1 MNRTQ
6 LQTAV
11 STIVL
16 MIIVALI
23 FRYLWWLI
31 LLLLLPIVGF
41 VIYGLIQAKRLNKQM
56 ENASVEELD
65 IDCTF
70 YQSYS
75 SPKEN
80 QNDIID
86 VEYEEHTDGE

>member
-1 MNRTQ
+1 MNKTQ

-11 STIVL
+11 STVVL
-16 MIIVALI
+16 FVIVALI

-41 VIYGLIQAKRLNKQM
+41 VIYGLIQARRLNKQM
-56 ENASVEELD
+56 EKTSVEELD
-65 IDCTF
+65 IDRTF

-80 QNDIID
+80 QSDIID

>member
-65 IDCTF
+65 IDRTF

-75 SPKEN
+75 STKEN

>member
-31 LLLLLPIVGF
+31 LLLLLLIVGS
-41 VIYGLIQAKRLNKQM
+41 VIYGLIQTKKFNKQM
-56 ENASVEELD
+56 ENATVEELD
-65 IDCTF
+65 IDRTF

-75 SPKEN
+75 SPKKN
-80 QNDIID
+80 QSDIID

>member
-11 STIVL
+11 STIIL
-16 MIIVALI
+16 MVIVALI

-31 LLLLLPIVGF
+31 LLLLSPIVGF
-41 VIYGLIQAKRLNKQM
+41 VIYGLIQARRLNKQM
-56 ENASVEELD
+56 ENATVEELD
-65 IDCTF
+65 IDRTF

-80 QNDIID
+80 QSDIID

>member
-11 STIVL
+11 STIVFL
-16 MIIVALI
+16 VIVMLI

-41 VIYGLIQAKRLNKQM
+41 VTYGLIQARRLNKQM

-65 IDCTF
+65 IDRTF

>member
-1 MNRTQ
+1 MNRAQ

-11 STIVL
+11 STIIL
-16 MIIVALI
+16 MVIVALI

-41 VIYGLIQAKRLNKQM
+41 VIYGLIQARRLNKQM
-56 ENASVEELD
+56 ENATVEELD
-65 IDCTF
+65 IDRTF

-75 SPKEN
+75 SPKES
-80 QNDIID
+80 QSDIID

>member
-16 MIIVALI
+16 MIIGALI

-31 LLLLLPIVGF
+31 LLLLLSIAGF

-65 IDCTF
+65 IDRTF

>member
-16 MIIVALI
+16 LVIVMLI

-41 VIYGLIQAKRLNKQM
+41 VIYGLIQTKKFNKQM
-56 ENASVEELD
+56 ENATVEELD
-65 IDCTF
+65 IDRTF

-75 SPKEN
+75 SPKKN
-80 QNDIID
+80 QSDIID
-86 VEYEEHTDGE
+86 VKYEEHTDGE

>member
-1 MNRTQ
+1 MNKTQ

-16 MIIVALI
+16 MVIVALI

-41 VIYGLIQAKRLNKQM
+41 VIYGLIQARRLNKQM
-56 ENASVEELD
+56 EKTSVEELD
-65 IDCTF
+65 IDRTF

-80 QNDIID
+80 QSDIID
-86 VEYEEHTDGE
+86 VEYKEHTDGE

>member
-11 STIVL
+11 STIVFL
-16 MIIVALI
+16 VIVMLI

-41 VIYGLIQAKRLNKQM
+41 VIYGLIQARRLNKQM
-56 ENASVEELD
+56 ENATTEELD
-65 IDCTF
+65 IDRTF

>member
-1 MNRTQ
+1 MNKTQ

-16 MIIVALI
+16 MVIVALI

-31 LLLLLPIVGF
+31 LLLLLPIIGF
-41 VIYGLIQAKRLNKQM
+41 VIYGLIQARRLNKQM
-56 ENASVEELD
+56 EKASVEELD
-65 IDCTF
+65 IDRTF

-75 SPKEN
+75 SHKEN
-80 QNDIID
+80 QSDIID

>member
-31 LLLLLPIVGF
+31 LLLLLPIVGL

-65 IDCTF
+65 IDRTF

>member
-11 STIVL
+11 STIIL
-16 MIIVALI
+16 MVIVALI

-41 VIYGLIQAKRLNKQM
+41 VIYGLIQARRLNKQM
-56 ENASVEELD
+56 EKASVEELD
-65 IDCTF
+65 IDRTF

-75 SPKEN
+75 NSKKN
-80 QNDIID
+80 QSDIID

>member
-56 ENASVEELD
+56 ENAS
-65 IDCTF
+65 F

>member
-6 LQTAV
+6 LQTAI

-16 MIIVALI
+16 LVIVALI
-23 FRYLWWLI
+23 IRYLWWLI
-31 LLLLLPIVGF
+31 LLLLLPIIGF
-41 VIYGLIQAKRLNKQM
+41 VIYGLIQARRLNKQM
-56 ENASVEELD
+56 KKLD
-65 IDCTF
+65 IDRTF

-80 QNDIID
+80 QSDIID
-86 VEYEEHTDGE
+86 VEYDEHTDGE

>member
-11 STIVL
+11 STIVFL
-16 MIIVALI
+16 VIVMLI

-31 LLLLLPIVGF
+31 LVLLLPIVGF
-41 VIYGLIQAKRLNKQM
+41 VIYGLIQARRLNKQM
-56 ENASVEELD
+56 ENAVAEELD
-65 IDCTF
+65 IDRTF

-75 SPKEN
+75 SPKKN
-80 QNDIID
+80 QSDIID

>member
-31 LLLLLPIVGF
+31 LLLLLSIAGF

-65 IDCTF
+65 IDRTF
-70 YQSYS
+70 YQSHS

-86 VEYEEHTDGE
+86 VEYDEHTDGE

>member
-16 MIIVALI
+16 IIIVALI

-31 LLLLLPIVGF
+31 LLLLLSIAGF

-65 IDCTF
+65 IDRTF

-86 VEYEEHTDGE
+86 VEYDEHTDGE

>member
-16 MIIVALI
+16 LVIVMLI

-31 LLLLLPIVGF
+31 LLLPIVGF
-41 VIYGLIQAKRLNKQM
+41 VIYGLIQTKKFNKQM
-56 ENASVEELD
+56 ENATVEELD
-65 IDCTF
+65 IDRTF

-75 SPKEN
+75 SPKKN
-80 QNDIID
+80 QSDIID

>member
-1 MNRTQ
+1 MNKTQ

-31 LLLLLPIVGF
+31 LLLLLPIIGF
-41 VIYGLIQAKRLNKQM
+41 VIYGLIQARRLNKQM
-56 ENASVEELD
+56 EKTSVEELD
-65 IDCTF
+65 IDRTF

-80 QNDIID
+80 QSDIID

>member
-31 LLLLLPIVGF
+31 LLLLFSIAGF

-65 IDCTF
+65 IDRTF

>member
-11 STIVL
+11 STIVFL
-16 MIIVALI
+16 VIVMLI

-41 VIYGLIQAKRLNKQM
+41 VIYGLIQARRLNKQM
-56 ENASVEELD
+56 ENAVAEELD
-65 IDCTF
+65 IDRTF

-80 QNDIID
+80 QSDIID

>member
-16 MIIVALI
+16 LVIVMLI

-41 VIYGLIQAKRLNKQM
+41 VIYGLIQTKKFNKQM
-56 ENASVEELD
+56 ENATVEELD
-65 IDCTF
+65 IDRTF
-70 YQSYS
+70 YQLYS
-75 SPKEN
+75 SPKKN
-80 QNDIID
+80 QSDIID

>member
-65 IDCTF
+65 IDRTF

-75 SPKEN
+75 SPEEN

>member
-16 MIIVALI
+16 LVIVMLI

-31 LLLLLPIVGF
+31 LLLLLLIVGF
-41 VIYGLIQAKRLNKQM
+41 VIYGLIQTKKFNKQM
-56 ENASVEELD
+56 ENATVEELD
-65 IDCTF
+65 IDRTF

>member
-11 STIVL
+11 STIVFL
-16 MIIVALI
+16 VIVMLI

-41 VIYGLIQAKRLNKQM
+41 VIYGLIQARRLNKQM
-56 ENASVEELD
+56 ENAAVEELD
-65 IDCTF
+65 IV
-70 YQSYS
+70 
-75 SPKEN
+75 
-80 QNDIID
+80 D
-86 VEYEEHTDGE
+86 VEYDEHTDGE

>member
-16 MIIVALI
+16 MVIIALI
-23 FRYLWWLI
+23 IRYLWWLI
-31 LLLLLPIVGF
+31 LLLLLPIIGF
-41 VIYGLIQAKRLNKQM
+41 VIYGLIQARRLNKQM
-56 ENASVEELD
+56 EKTSVEELD
-65 IDCTF
+65 IDRTF

-80 QNDIID
+80 QSDIID
-86 VEYEEHTDGE
+86 VEYDEHTDGE

>member
-65 IDCTF
+65 IDRTI

>member
-16 MIIVALI
+16 MVIVALI

-41 VIYGLIQAKRLNKQM
+41 VIYGLIQARRLNKQM
-56 ENASVEELD
+56 ENTTAEELD
-65 IDCTF
+65 IDRTF

-75 SPKEN
+75 NPKKN
-80 QNDIID
+80 QSDIID

>member
-1 MNRTQ
+1 MNKTQ

-16 MIIVALI
+16 MLIVVLI

-41 VIYGLIQAKRLNKQM
+41 VIYGLIQARRLNKQM
-56 ENASVEELD
+56 EKTSVEELD
-65 IDCTF
+65 IDRTF

-80 QNDIID
+80 QSDIID
-86 VEYEEHTDGE
+86 VEYKEHTDGE

>member
-11 STIVL
+11 STIIL
-16 MIIVALI
+16 MVIVALI

-31 LLLLLPIVGF
+31 LLPIIGF
-41 VIYGLIQAKRLNKQM
+41 VIYGLIQARRLNKQM
-56 ENASVEELD
+56 ENATVEELD
-65 IDCTF
+65 IDRTF

-80 QNDIID
+80 QSDIID

>member
-56 ENASVEELD
+56 ENASVEELY
-65 IDCTF
+65 IVFHIVAYT
-70 YQSYS
+70 
-75 SPKEN
+75 
-80 QNDIID
+80 
-86 VEYEEHTDGE
+86 

>member
-6 LQTAV
+6 LQTVV

-16 MIIVALI
+16 LVIVALI
-23 FRYLWWLI
+23 IRYLWWLI
-31 LLLLLPIVGF
+31 LLLLLPIIGF

-65 IDCTF
+65 IDRTF

-86 VEYEEHTDGE
+86 VEYDEHTDGE